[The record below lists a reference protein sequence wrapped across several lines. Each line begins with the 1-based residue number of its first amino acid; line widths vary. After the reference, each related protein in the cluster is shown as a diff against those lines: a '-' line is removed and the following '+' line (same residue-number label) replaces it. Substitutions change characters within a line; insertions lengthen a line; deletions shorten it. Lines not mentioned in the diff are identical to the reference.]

1 MMKKP
6 SLCSWML
13 QRRKGCMMRRE
24 PEIKHSH
31 MQEQIIMRNT
41 LRKTMR
47 DMRESK
53 MKNTRSSPI

>member
-1 MMKKP
+1 
-6 SLCSWML
+6 
-13 QRRKGCMMRRE
+13 MMRRE

-53 MKNTRSSPI
+53 MKNTRSSFCIRKRILLERRK